1 MDVKSLY
8 TNIPNNEGISA
19 VRSYL
24 EQSTIKHLLPVIIS
38 FLGLI
43 LTLNNFIFNDI
54 NFLQTN
60 GASMGTK
67 CAPTYANLFMGK
79 FEEMYIL
86 PKLIGKSILYL
97 RYIDDIFLIWKGS
110 EEELKHFIDYINQ
123 VHSKIK
129 FDIQYSYK
137 EINFLD
143 TKVQITNNGQLQTTL
158 YKKPTDRKSFLHKKS
173 YHPPS
178 TKQSIPYSQAL
189 RLSRICSNDTEYMK
203 QLECLKVKFIERGY
217 QEKDVI
223 EQFNK
228 ATAIQRKET
237 LIYKEKEASN
247 RLIFSTTYHRH
258 LPNITQCLKDNWNLL
273 HINEDI
279 SSKFMVK
286 PEKQEKR

>member
-8 TNIPNNEGISA
+8 INIPNNEGISA

-110 EEELKHFIDYINQ
+110 EEELKHFINYINQ
-123 VHSKIK
+123 VHPKIK

-158 YKKPTDRKSFLHKKS
+158 YKKPTDRQSFLHKKS

-189 RLSRICSNDTEYMK
+189 R
-203 QLECLKVKFIERGY
+203 
-217 QEKDVI
+217 
-223 EQFNK
+223 
-228 ATAIQRKET
+228 
-237 LIYKEKEASN
+237 
-247 RLIFSTTYHRH
+247 
-258 LPNITQCLKDNWNLL
+258 
-273 HINEDI
+273 
-279 SSKFMVK
+279 
-286 PEKQEKR
+286 